1 MKENIEQSSNIEIPG
16 KRQLI
21 IGILGC
27 LGSGKTTLSNE
38 LGSRWGVEPIEE
50 KFPVNPFLAKFYED
64 PPEYSFKSQVFF
76 LTSKVNQLKNMNR
89 TGVSIIDPTLDMDFI
104 YAKTHHKMGWMSD
117 GEWNL
122 YQELFGAYISRED
135 LTYPDMHIVVSAS
148 SKDLKDRIIKRNRPY
163 EMWILKKYPEYL
175 DKLSESVDEWREKNK
190 GHGFVF
196 SADTSVKGYTGTPQG
211 ISDRIESHVCA
222 RFGGNLKYELPNIKP
237 PELSGFDDITPGL
250 GAMSVRLRR

>member
-1 MKENIEQSSNIEIPG
+1 MKESIEQNSNLEVPG
-16 KRQLI
+16 KRPLI

-27 LGSGKTTLSNE
+27 LGSGKTTLSKE
-38 LGSRWGVEPIEE
+38 LGARWGIEPLEE
-50 KFPVNPFLAKFYED
+50 KFPENPFLAKFYED
-64 PPEYSFKSQVFF
+64 PSEYSFKSQVFF
-76 LTSKVNQLKNMNR
+76 LTSKVKQLRSMDTSK
-89 TGVSIIDPTLDMDFI
+89 VSIIDPALDMDFI

-148 SKDLKDRIIKRNRPY
+148 SEDLKKRIKKRNRPY
-163 EMWILKKYPEYL
+163 EIWISKEYPEYL

-190 GHGFVF
+190 NHGFIF

-211 ISDRIESHVCA
+211 ISDRIESHICL
-222 RFGGNLKYELPNIKP
+222 RFGGNSTYEVPKIKP
-237 PELSGFDDITPGL
+237 PELSVSHDITPGL
-250 GAMSVRLRR
+250 GAAARLRR